1 MNFSILIEHPFN
13 EHDGLRLPPPLYFA
27 FSQNPT
33 MAMTTFE
40 ADCRKTRNR
49 HLRDGILFILMWIG
63 ILTPTTV
70 GQDSMFS
77 LQLTHQT
84 AISEGA
90 PQFHR
95 LTRQVDWPAHKTAV
109 IVCDVWDAHHSIN
122 AVRRLDEFVTRLDE
136 VLKKARDSGAVII
149 HAPSD
154 CMPQYTEHPARRR
167 SIVAREGIA
176 TVPAGVQLWCS
187 QIPNEETATYP
198 IDQSD
203 GGEDDDPEEHQAWA
217 RKLADEGRNPGM
229 PWLRQHP
236 KITIDPQSDY
246 ISDRGDEVWAILEE
260 NKIEHVILTG
270 VHTNMCVLGRPFGL
284 RQLAR
289 VGKDVVLMRDM
300 TDTMYNP
307 QRWPFVS
314 HFSGTDRI
322 IDHVERHVCPTLTSD
337 QLLGG
342 QPFQFKDDHRPHV
355 VFVIGESLYDT
366 ATTLPK
372 FAEANLGKHC
382 RVSFVYA
389 DSQDKNHFPGLEVV
403 QQADLVVLSVRR
415 RTPPAEQL
423 ALLRDYVASGKP
435 IMGLRTSSH
444 AFSIRD
450 GSPQPPLA
458 DWPELDQEIWGGS
471 YHGHHPD
478 TVKSEIVVAP
488 GQDNHPWLQGCGPFP
503 WDQSGSL
510 YQPSP
515 LAESATLLL
524 AGEAQGQPSEP
535 VAWTFQREDGGLSFY
550 TSLGH
555 PGDFEQASFNRFLN
569 RAIHGMLEL
578 PLPETSRTY
587 KEHLEARPW
596 QETTLAANETRST
609 TQQAP
614 TSSSQSTWYRCAFRL
629 PSNWLQRENVRL
641 VIPGTTQAS
650 VWVNGET
657 LQPLANDT
665 DDRSIF
671 ELSAAALQA
680 EETSLLVVQIP
691 KSHRISQAPWFS
703 SEGDRRSLAGRWET
717 RHGDSPNLSGLPLP
731 AKFGTSSDIY
741 IEPMS
746 R

>member
-1 MNFSILIEHPFN
+1 
-13 EHDGLRLPPPLYFA
+13 
-27 FSQNPT
+27 
-33 MAMTTFE
+33 MTTFE
-40 ADCRKTRNR
+40 AERQKNLNHR
-49 HLRDGILFILMWIG
+49 LRDCLLFILMWIG
-63 ILTPTTV
+63 LLTPATV
-70 GQDSMFS
+70 GQDSMLS

-84 AISEGA
+84 AISESA

-95 LTRQVDWPAHKTAV
+95 LTKQVDWPANKTAV

-122 AVRRLDEFVTRLDE
+122 AVRRLNEFVTRLDE
-136 VLKKARDSGAVII
+136 VLKTARDSGAVII

-154 CMPQYTEHPARRR
+154 CMPQYVEHPARLRAVQAR
-167 SIVAREGIA
+167 QGIKTLPDSIK
-176 TVPAGVQLWCS
+176 LWCS
-187 QIPNEETATYP
+187 QIPSEEAATYP

-217 RKLADEGRNPGM
+217 RKLAEEGRNPGM

-236 KITIDPQSDY
+236 KITIHPQSDY

-322 IDHVERHVCPTLTSD
+322 IDHVERHVCPTITSD

-342 QPFQFKDDHRPHV
+342 QPFRFKDDHRPHV
-355 VFVIGESLYDT
+355 VFVIGESFYDT
-366 ATTLPK
+366 ASTLPK
-372 FAEANLGKHC
+372 FAAANLGKHC
-382 RVSFVYA
+382 RVSFVHA
-389 DSQDKNHFPGLEVV
+389 DRQDKNHFPGMEVV
-403 QQADLVVLSVRR
+403 KTADLVVLSVRR
-415 RTPPAEQL
+415 RTPPAAQL
-423 ALLRDYVASGKP
+423 ALLRDYIASGKP
-435 IMGLRTSSH
+435 IVGLRTSSH
-444 AFSIRD
+444 AFSIHD

-478 TVKSEIVVAP
+478 NVKSKIVVVP
-488 GQDNHPWLQGCGPFP
+488 GQEDHPWLQGCGPFP
-503 WDQSGSL
+503 WRQSGSL

-524 AGEAQGQPSEP
+524 SGEVQGQPTEP
-535 VAWTFQREDGGLSFY
+535 VAWTFQREDGGMSFY

-555 PGDFEQASFNRFLN
+555 PGDFEQASFNRFLS
-569 RAIHGMLEL
+569 RAIHGMLKL
-578 PLPETSRTY
+578 PLPDSSRTY
-587 KEHLEARPW
+587 REHIEARPW
-596 QETTLAANETRST
+596 QEITLAAKETKST
-609 TQQAP
+609 TPPMPA
-614 TSSSQSTWYRCAFRL
+614 SSSQSTWYRCAFRL
-629 PSNWLQRENVRL
+629 PESWLERENVRL

-657 LQPLANDT
+657 LQPLAT
-665 DDRSIF
+665 DNEDRSIF
-671 ELSAAALQA
+671 QLSAAALQA

-691 KSHRISQAPWFS
+691 KSNRISRAPWFS
-703 SEGDRRSLAGRWET
+703 SESDRRSLAGRWET
-717 RHGDSPNLSGLPLP
+717 RHGDLPNLSGLPLP